1 MITDHDYASQPPADF
16 IRNLMNEEMNAIE
29 FYSQQAARAGDP
41 ALRWFFQKLAEMRL
55 KCYDELETKL
65 LEIKSQSEITGQINA
80 MFG

>member
-1 MITDHDYASQPPADF
+1 MFTDHDYTSQQPADF
-16 IRNLMNEEMNAIE
+16 IKNLMKEEMDAIE
-29 FYSQQAARAGDP
+29 FYTQQAARTGDP

-65 LEIKSQSEITGQINA
+65 LEMKSQSEITGQINA